1 MEEGGEVF
9 ERARILARAVAAQHG
24 FLGGVLESRAPAKK
38 GLFTMLAIIG
48 GSGLTQ
54 LSNMEIERRE
64 VVRTPYGEP
73 SGALAFGRVCDEP
86 VVFLARHGY
95 GHTIPPH
102 LVNYRANIWALKQA
116 KATGI
121 VSVAS
126 VGGIRADLAPG
137 TLIVPNQ
144 IIDYTW
150 GRKSTFFEGGDTPV
164 RHIDFTE
171 PYDEALRRRLL
182 AAIRAAGDSAV
193 DGGVYASTQGPRL
206 ESAAEIDRLERDG
219 CDIVGMTG
227 MPEAAL
233 ARELELPYA
242 AIGVVVNYAAGRSSS
257 AHGIHFDDIE
267 LVLQESMVRVR
278 AVLEGLCHV

>member
-1 MEEGGEVF
+1 
-9 ERARILARAVAAQHG
+9 
-24 FLGGVLESRAPAKK
+24 
-38 GLFTMLAIIG
+38 MLAIIG

-102 LVNYRANIWALKQA
+102 LVNYRANIWALKEA

-126 VGGIRADLAPG
+126 VGGIRADLCPG
-137 TLIVPNQ
+137 SLVVPDQ

-150 GRKSTFFEGGDTPV
+150 GRKSSFHEGTDEPV
-164 RHIDFTE
+164 VHIDFTE
-171 PYDEALRRRLL
+171 PYDAAVRRRIL
-182 AAIRAAGDSAV
+182 AAGAAAGEKV
-193 DGGVYASTQGPRL
+193 FDGAVYAATQGPRL
-206 ESAAEIDRLERDG
+206 ETAAEINRLARDG
-219 CDIVGMTG
+219 ADVVGMTG

-233 ARELELPYA
+233 ARELGIPYA
-242 AIGVVVNYAAGRSSS
+242 AINVVANYAAGRADSS
-257 AHGIHFDDIE
+257 ARICFDSIE
-267 LVLQESMVRVR
+267 TVLHEAMGRVR
-278 AVLEGLCHV
+278 KVLEHLCTV